1 MLFKP
6 LEHARLMKSRD
17 SSNHFLFFFF
27 SKKKEKN
34 LTISKPCTAGHPLH
48 TICHQMGQ
56 PQMHMVTAKTLVC
69 SPSLSSVLTRVC
81 KSSFKIF
88 IYFKKKRLKWP
99 ETFLVASELPK
110 DIDAADDLARED
122 AFYDATLEAV
132 KDAAAMLKKHKIPIQ
147 RPGDYYTEMLKTDVH
162 MRKVREKMILE
173 TQKVDAS
180 DRARKQRQNKKF
192 GKQIQQQILLKRAKD
207 KSSAISDAS
216 KGRKGLKQAIANR
229 DDGFDVEVDT
239 GGDGEPASKRS
250 KMTRG
255 KRDSKF
261 GFGGAKNN
269 KRGKRNDSNS
279 YNQSTGKGDRFNVKR
294 NNSTL
299 TRGKSAAGKSGG
311 GAGKRPGKAS
321 RAKQKRT

>member
-1 MLFKP
+1 MSSDDEPQLGQLSDEELQRRFAAGELGAVASQP
-6 LEHARLMKSRD
+6 ARTVFVKQRIDMDPEEMNAATKSIAIID
-17 SSNHFLFFFF
+17 S
-27 SKKKEKN
+27 
-34 LTISKPCTAGHPLH
+34 
-48 TICHQMGQ
+48 
-56 PQMHMVTAKTLVC
+56 
-69 SPSLSSVLTRVC
+69 
-81 KSSFKIF
+81 
-88 IYFKKKRLKWP
+88 LKWP

>member
-1 MLFKP
+1 MSSSDEDEQQLGQMSDAELQAKFAAGELGGVSSQP
-6 LEHARLMKSRD
+6 ARTIFVKQRIDMDPEEVNAATKSMALID
-17 SSNHFLFFFF
+17 SL
-27 SKKKEKN
+27 
-34 LTISKPCTAGHPLH
+34 
-48 TICHQMGQ
+48 Q
-56 PQMHMVTAKTLVC
+56 
-69 SPSLSSVLTRVC
+69 
-81 KSSFKIF
+81 
-88 IYFKKKRLKWP
+88 WP
-99 ETFLVASELPK
+99 ETFLVESSLPK
-110 DIDAADDLARED
+110 DVDAADDLGRED

-132 KDAAAMLKKHKIPIQ
+132 KEAAKLLQKHKIPIQ

-207 KSSAISDAS
+207 KSTAISDAS
-216 KGRKGLKQAIANR
+216 KGRKGLKQALANR

-239 GGDGEPASKRS
+239 PAQDEKRS
-250 KMTRG
+250 KMSRG

-269 KRGKRNDSNS
+269 KRGKRNSSDS
-279 YNQSTGKGDRFNVKR
+279 YNQSSRKGDSFNVKK

-299 TRGKSAAGKSGG
+299 TRGKGAAAKG
-311 GAGKRPGKAS
+311 GAGKRPGKSA
-321 RAKQKRT
+321 RQQAGRK